1 MLFAICA
8 LLTVGASWCLV
19 GVIYGDAPKR
29 GIDVSFIQLMGTVVS
44 VIAGLIIA
52 ACMGERLSGGD

>member
-19 GVIYGDAPKR
+19 GIIYGDAPKR
-29 GIDVSFIQLMGTVVS
+29 GIAVSFIQFMGAVVS
-44 VIAGLIIA
+44 VVAGLIIA
-52 ACMGERLSGGD
+52 LCMGESLSGGD